1 MSEKKM
7 TKYDLKV
14 QRRKEAEAQA
24 KKEDRIYK
32 IVMTAIVL
40 FFVGFIAYFP
50 IRNAIDLNSPYFYVN
65 EEAVS
70 KIEFDYNY
78 ALAKN
83 SYLNENGYYLSM
95 LGMDTTTI
103 DSQQY
108 DDNMTFADYFSQIA
122 AENMVNTKAML
133 AAAEAEGFTYDTAA
147 EYEEMMADMTTAA
160 KENGLTL
167 KQYLTQS
174 FGDYATEKRLKPVME
189 ETLFAAAYYEAKYEE
204 LLPTEDAVLA
214 HYEANV
220 DDYDSIDYHM
230 LTIDAELPTTNPD
243 GTVPVDEE
251 GNEVAYEPTEEE
263 VATAMAAAKA
273 EAEALLETVAA
284 EGTEYT
290 AVLKSGINSLLTEFL
305 FDPARKAGDTTLVED
320 TANDRY
326 FVVSFDAR
334 YRNEAPTHDMRAII
348 TTTTDAQTIIDE
360 WKAGEATEAS
370 FIELGMKYDENN
382 MAEYEFL
389 YEGMPVSSV
398 DARIGDWLADGRKA
412 GDVTAVHLDDMGY
425 YYALYYIG
433 ENDTVWHASI
443 EATLAN
449 DAMNAY
455 LEEIAASYTISDP
468 KANLKYLTVE
478 ESTEE

>member
-14 QRRKEAEAQA
+14 QRRKEAEVQA

-32 IVMTAIVL
+32 IIMAVIVL

-50 IRNAIDLNSPYFYVN
+50 IRNTINLYTPYFSVN
-65 EEAVS
+65 GEGVS

-95 LGMDTTTI
+95 FGMDTSTI

-108 DDNMTFADYFSQIA
+108 DDNLTFADYFSQIA
-122 AENMVNTKAML
+122 AENIVNTKAMV
-133 AAAEAEGFTYDTAA
+133 AEAKAAGFTYDTTA
-147 EYEEMMADMTTAA
+147 EYEQMMADMEAA
-160 KENGLTL
+160 AEENSLTL
-167 KQYLTQS
+167 AQYLTQS
-174 FGDYATEKRLKPVME
+174 FGDYATEKRLKSVME
-189 ETLFAAAYYEAKYEE
+189 ETLYAAAYYEAKYEE
-204 LLPTEDAVLA
+204 FLPAEDAIIA

-220 DDYDSIDYHM
+220 DNYDSVDYHM
-230 LTIDAELPTTNPD
+230 QIVNAELPTTNPD
-243 GTVPVDEE
+243 GTTPVDEE

-273 EAEALLETVAA
+273 EAEAALDTVAE

-290 AVLKSGINSLLTEFL
+290 AALKSGVNSLVADFL
-305 FDPARKAGDTTLVED
+305 FDAARVEGDTTYVED

-326 FVVSFDAR
+326 LVVSFDAR
-334 YRNEAPTHDMRAII
+334 YRNEDPTHDMRAII
-348 TTTTDAQTIIDE
+348 TTTTDAQTIVDE
-360 WKAGEATEAS
+360 WKAGEATEES
-370 FIELGMKYDENN
+370 FIELGMQYDENG
-382 MAEYEFL
+382 MADYEFL
-389 YEGMPVSSV
+389 YEGMPVTSV
-398 DARIGDWLADGRKA
+398 DERIGEWLAGGRKA
-412 GDVTAVHLDDMGY
+412 GDVTAIHLDDLGY

-449 DAMNAY
+449 ESMNAY
-455 LEEIAASYTISDP
+455 LEEIAAPYTISDP
-468 KANLKYLTVE
+468 KGNLKYLTVA

>member
-32 IVMTAIVL
+32 IVMAAIVL

-50 IRNAIDLNSPYFYVN
+50 IRNMVNMYVPYFSVN
-65 EEAVS
+65 GEDIS

-95 LGMDTTTI
+95 FGMDVTTI

-108 DDNMTFADYFSQIA
+108 DDNLTFADYFSQIA
-122 AENMVNTKAML
+122 AENLVNTKAMV
-133 AAAEAEGFTYDTAA
+133 AEAKAAGFTYDTTTEYQEMMEDMKTAA
-147 EYEEMMADMTTAA
+147 E
-160 KENGLTL
+160 ENGLTL
-167 KQYLTQS
+167 KQYITQS
-174 FGDYATEKRLKPVME
+174 FGDYATEKRLKSVME
-189 ETLFAAAYYEAKYEE
+189 ETLYAAAYYEAKYEE
-204 LLPTEDAVLA
+204 FLPTEDEIQTY
-214 HYEANV
+214 YEANV
-220 DDYDSIDYHM
+220 DNYDSVDYHM
-230 LTIDAELPTTNPD
+230 QIVDAELPTTNPD
-243 GTVPVDEE
+243 GTKPVDEE
-251 GNEVAYEPTEEE
+251 GNEVAYQPTEEE
-263 VATAMAAAKA
+263 VATAMAAAKE
-273 EAEALLETVAA
+273 EAEAALETVAS

-290 AVLKSGINSLLTEFL
+290 AALKSSINTLVADFL
-305 FDPARKAGDTTLVED
+305 FDASREAGDTTYVED

-326 FVVSFDAR
+326 LVVSFDAR
-334 YRNEAPTHDMRAII
+334 YRNEDPTHDMRAII
-348 TTTTDAQTIIDE
+348 TTTTDSQTIVDE
-360 WKAGEATEAS
+360 WKAGAATEES
-370 FIELGMKYDENN
+370 FIELGMKYDENG
-382 MAEYEFL
+382 MADLEFL

-398 DARIGDWLADGRKA
+398 DARIGEWLSGGRKA
-412 GDVTAVHLDDMGY
+412 GDVTSIHLDDLGY

-449 DAMNAY
+449 EAMNAH
-455 LEEIAASYTISDP
+455 LEEIAAPYTISDP
-468 KANLKYLTVE
+468 KGNLKYLTVA